1 MSGAFGGPSA
11 AACSRGSAACR
22 RGLRAAS
29 RHVPRAA
36 SRHVLG
42 LAVAANLGLA
52 GACDAPTIPERRLD
66 DTYAFT
72 LPTATGDTLVLRWP
86 QGSVVR
92 VWAADADAG
101 APLRAAFEAGAALWN
116 ERALFGEYRLV
127 AAAAPAEADILL
139 AWAPGPLP
147 VDTEACPPLTRRGT
161 TTFCLRDQ
169 DGRRRLDVFPLLAG
183 EDHGQ
188 VRMLVTFLREA
199 GAPPADLAALVAHEL
214 GHVLGLTRHSPN
226 PLDLMYESPGMPPAL
241 SLRDA
246 ATVQVLYHTRA
257 DIVP

>member
-1 MSGAFGGPSA
+1 MSGAF
-11 AACSRGSAACR
+11 RQ
-22 RGLRAAS
+22 
-29 RHVPRAA
+29 
-36 SRHVLG
+36 VLG
-42 LAVAANLGLA
+42 VVALAGMGLA
-52 GACDAPTIPERRLD
+52 GACNAPTIPERRLD
-66 DTYAFT
+66 DAYAFS
-72 LPTATGDTLVLRWP
+72 LPTAIGDTLVLRWP

-92 VWAADADAG
+92 VWSADTDAG
-101 APLRAAFEAGAALWN
+101 APLRAAYEAGAALWN
-116 ERALFGEYRLV
+116 ARALFGEYRLV
-127 AAAAPAEADILL
+127 AAAAPAEADVLL

-161 TTFCLRDQ
+161 TTFCLREQ
-169 DGRRRLDVFPLLAG
+169 DGSKRLDVFPLLGGQAS
-183 EDHGQ
+183 GQ
-188 VRMLVTFLREA
+188 VRMLVTFLRES

-226 PLDLMYESPGMPPAL
+226 ALDLMYESPGMPPTL